1 MYLLNHNLRKIV
13 NKIKEKKLNS
23 IKSQIFEITDLAGSI
38 FEDTTKKTFINKRN
52 YIENKEKDTFI
63 LTKIVN
69 SSPKSTNPL
78 DDISFIKDELNIV
91 KLMLSKQEKI
101 IELILLRIK

>member
-1 MYLLNHNLRKIV
+1 M
-13 NKIKEKKLNS
+13 NKIKEKNLNS
-23 IKSQIFEITDLAGSI
+23 IKSQIVEITDFAESV
-38 FEDTTKKTFINKRN
+38 FEDKTQKIFINKKN
-52 YIENKEKDTFI
+52 DIENKEKDTFI

-91 KLMLSKQEKI
+91 KLMLSKQEKTL
-101 IELILLRIK
+101 EMILLRIK

>member
-1 MYLLNHNLRKIV
+1 M

-23 IKSQIFEITDLAGSI
+23 IKSQIVEITDFAESV
-38 FEDTTKKTFINKRN
+38 FEDTNKKIFINKKN
-52 YIENKEKDTFI
+52 DIENKEKDTFI

-69 SSPKSTNPL
+69 SSPNSTNPL

-91 KLMLSKQEKI
+91 KLMLLKQEKT
-101 IELILLRIK
+101 IEMILLRIK

>member
-1 MYLLNHNLRKIV
+1 M

-23 IKSQIFEITDLAGSI
+23 IKSQIVEITDFAASG
-38 FEDTTKKTFINKRN
+38 FEDTTKKIFINKQN
-52 YIENKEKDTFI
+52 DIENKEKDTFI

-69 SSPKSTNPL
+69 SSPKNTKQL

-91 KLMLSKQEKI
+91 KLMLSKQEKTM
-101 IELILLRIK
+101 EMILLRIK